1 MNTNQRNFPLVF
13 IFWKRVDI
21 KVDLGKFNELEDK
34 IKSIVSEQDFL
45 KKQCQILEE
54 ALKNKESEI
63 EEFKSKLKALDE
75 ERNSVRGRVDS
86 LLDLLAD
93 IEVAK

>member
-1 MNTNQRNFPLVF
+1 MDLV
-13 IFWKRVDI
+13 
-21 KVDLGKFNELEDK
+21 KFSELEDK
-34 IKSIVSEQDFL
+34 IKSIVSEQNFL

-63 EEFKSKLKALDE
+63 EKYKRELKALDE
-75 ERNSVRGRVDS
+75 ERNSVRARVDS

-93 IEVAK
+93 IEVVK

>member
-1 MNTNQRNFPLVF
+1 
-13 IFWKRVDI
+13 
-21 KVDLGKFNELEDK
+21 VDLVKFSELEDK
-34 IKSIVSEQDFL
+34 IKSIVSEQNFL

-63 EEFKSKLKALDE
+63 EKYKRELKALDE
-75 ERNSVRGRVDS
+75 ERNSVRARVDS

-93 IEVAK
+93 IEEAK

>member
-1 MNTNQRNFPLVF
+1 
-13 IFWKRVDI
+13 
-21 KVDLGKFNELEDK
+21 VDLVKFSELEDK
-34 IKSIVSEQDFL
+34 IKSIVSEQNFL

-63 EEFKSKLKALDE
+63 EKYKSELKALDE
-75 ERNSVRGRVDS
+75 ERNSVRARVDS

-93 IEVAK
+93 IEVVK

>member
-1 MNTNQRNFPLVF
+1 
-13 IFWKRVDI
+13 
-21 KVDLGKFNELEDK
+21 VDLVKFSELEDK
-34 IKSIVSEQDFL
+34 IKSIVSEQNFL

-63 EEFKSKLKALDE
+63 EKYKSELKALDE
-75 ERNSVRGRVDS
+75 ERNSVRARVDS

-93 IEVAK
+93 IEEAK